1 MTEMIF
7 VTEEMY
13 GCACCNKKRKV
24 IVLYDYYDTSLAPYC
39 ASCFVAK
46 MVVIF
51 QAYSKVVGNIRMQYK
66 DAEKMNSSNV
76 SISYDLYKSVLS
88 DNEKLREEIKELKKQ
103 SEYWHQKYIA
113 EKMDH
118 TTTGARIVFAKKIL
132 SGERDERIIEHLEKS
147 EF

>member
-1 MTEMIF
+1 MIF